1 MERAIKTCFQL
12 LYGTEDQLIAS
23 LFPCES
29 LGGIVVR
36 SRDGFTVD
44 GEAVCMRPRFAPRAR
59 CALVEK
65 RQFEGSVT
73 IDEQHDVEA
82 HLAHRV

>member
-1 MERAIKTCFQL
+1 MERAIETCFQL
-12 LYGTEDQLIAS
+12 LYGTENQLIPAF
-23 LFPCES
+23 FPCEP

-36 SRDGFTVD
+36 SRDGFAVD
-44 GEAVCMRPRFAPRAR
+44 GETISMRSQFTPRAR

-65 RQFEGSVT
+65 RQLEGSIVV
-73 IDEQHDVEA
+73 DEQHDVKA

>member
-1 MERAIKTCFQL
+1 MERAIETCFQL
-12 LYGTEDQLIAS
+12 LYGTENQLIAS

-36 SRDGFTVD
+36 SRDRFAID
-44 GEAVCMRPRFAPRAR
+44 GETIGMRSRFAPRAR

-65 RQFEGSVT
+65 RQFESSVA
-73 IDEQHDVEA
+73 IDEQHDVKA